1 MAKNK
6 PNIVLVISD
15 DLGYGDLG
23 CYGSTLNQ
31 TPHVDRL
38 AAEGM
43 RFTDFYFEWEPV
55 GEPSPTAL
63 RSLHYYDQDS
73 AQ

>member
-38 AAEGM
+38 AAEGDALH
-43 RFTDFYFEWEPV
+43 RFLF
-55 GEPSPTAL
+55 
-63 RSLHYYDQDS
+63 
-73 AQ
+73 